1 MEELNLGKK
10 LQAIRTSKKI
20 SVRKLA
26 AMTNLTASMIS
37 QIENGA
43 VNPSIPTLRTISS
56 ALETPIYY
64 FFKDEDNASVVVTQS
79 TRMVLGNK
87 QEPSVV
93 YELLTPDTRGE
104 IEFCMMVIPPK
115 AYSCRE
121 PKGHFGEEVAFF
133 YSGEEV
139 QLEIDGDSYT
149 LHHEDSIRIPGGAM
163 HRWYNPT
170 DETVQVIFAVVVVLF
185 LIAAVVPV
193 FRHIAVIPHILGGL
207 AAKVGVLL
215 DVVGNRT
222 LKGIQNLFVGILAED
237 LPKGYGQAAD
247 FCVALGDQEPGRGV
261 AGFFAVA
268 LVDHVAVVEESVPD
282 PCGGSDQFSG
292 EAIRLAARGNQFLE
306 KLIDAVFILRHFC
319 ILQRVFCVFRGVFP
333 FGMHILPSLSYTIKR
348 L

>member
-121 PKGHFGEEVAFF
+121 PKGPLRRRGCLLLLRRGSPARDRRR
-133 YSGEEV
+133 
-139 QLEIDGDSYT
+139 QLY
-149 LHHEDSIRIPGGAM
+149 
-163 HRWYNPT
+163 
-170 DETVQVIFAVVVVLF
+170 
-185 LIAAVVPV
+185 AAP
-193 FRHIAVIPHILGGL
+193 RGQHPHP
-207 AAKVGVLL
+207 
-215 DVVGNRT
+215 R
-222 LKGIQNLFVGILAED
+222 
-237 LPKGYGQAAD
+237 
-247 FCVALGDQEPGRGV
+247 RGHAPMV
-261 AGFFAVA
+261 
-268 LVDHVAVVEESVPD
+268 
-282 PCGGSDQFSG
+282 
-292 EAIRLAARGNQFLE
+292 
-306 KLIDAVFILRHFC
+306 
-319 ILQRVFCVFRGVFP
+319 
-333 FGMHILPSLSYTIKR
+333 
-348 L
+348 

>member
-10 LQAIRTSKKI
+10 LQAIRTSKKNQ
-20 SVRKLA
+20 RA
-26 AMTNLTASMIS
+26 QACRHDEPDGSMIS

-56 ALETPIYY
+56 ALERHLIT
-64 FFKDEDNASVVVTQS
+64 FQDEDNASVVVTQS

-149 LHHEDSIRIPGGAM
+149 LHHEDSIRIP
-163 HRWYNPT
+163 R
-170 DETVQVIFAVVVVLF
+170 
-185 LIAAVVPV
+185 
-193 FRHIAVIPHILGGL
+193 
-207 AAKVGVLL
+207 
-215 DVVGNRT
+215 
-222 LKGIQNLFVGILAED
+222 
-237 LPKGYGQAAD
+237 
-247 FCVALGDQEPGRGV
+247 RGHAPMV
-261 AGFFAVA
+261 
-268 LVDHVAVVEESVPD
+268 
-282 PCGGSDQFSG
+282 
-292 EAIRLAARGNQFLE
+292 
-306 KLIDAVFILRHFC
+306 
-319 ILQRVFCVFRGVFP
+319 
-333 FGMHILPSLSYTIKR
+333 
-348 L
+348 

>member
-121 PKGHFGEEVAFF
+121 PKGHFGEEVVDEIKTKKFVEVMNNLKVEKALVVLNDNDVNVIKSASNLATVKTAQTNEINV
-133 YSGEEV
+133 YDILKYDTVVVTKDAVKTIEEV
-139 QLEIDGDSYT
+139 Y
-149 LHHEDSIRIPGGAM
+149 A
-163 HRWYNPT
+163 
-170 DETVQVIFAVVVVLF
+170 
-185 LIAAVVPV
+185 
-193 FRHIAVIPHILGGL
+193 
-207 AAKVGVLL
+207 
-215 DVVGNRT
+215 
-222 LKGIQNLFVGILAED
+222 
-237 LPKGYGQAAD
+237 
-247 FCVALGDQEPGRGV
+247 
-261 AGFFAVA
+261 
-268 LVDHVAVVEESVPD
+268 
-282 PCGGSDQFSG
+282 
-292 EAIRLAARGNQFLE
+292 
-306 KLIDAVFILRHFC
+306 
-319 ILQRVFCVFRGVFP
+319 
-333 FGMHILPSLSYTIKR
+333 
-348 L
+348 

>member
-64 FFKDEDNASVVVTQS
+64 FFKDEDNASVVVTRS

-170 DETVQVIFAVVVVLF
+170 DETVQVIFAVS
-185 LIAAVVPV
+185 P
-193 FRHIAVIPHILGGL
+193 
-207 AAKVGVLL
+207 
-215 DVVGNRT
+215 
-222 LKGIQNLFVGILAED
+222 
-237 LPKGYGQAAD
+237 
-247 FCVALGDQEPGRGV
+247 
-261 AGFFAVA
+261 
-268 LVDHVAVVEESVPD
+268 
-282 PCGGSDQFSG
+282 
-292 EAIRLAARGNQFLE
+292 
-306 KLIDAVFILRHFC
+306 
-319 ILQRVFCVFRGVFP
+319 
-333 FGMHILPSLSYTIKR
+333 PSF
-348 L
+348 